1 MDKAERKAVM
11 VLINKAIRE
20 DDMETAIKLAKTVPL
35 PPEVANAFKVGYG
48 AEHFKSLGFNLT
60 DAEKAYGPNWLNS

>member
-20 DDMETAIKLAKTVPL
+20 DDMETAIKLAKTFPA
-35 PPEVANAFKVGYG
+35 PPEVANAFKVGFG
-48 AEHFKSLGFNLT
+48 AEELKSWGFNLSE
-60 DAEKAYGPNWLNS
+60 AEKAYGPDWLNS